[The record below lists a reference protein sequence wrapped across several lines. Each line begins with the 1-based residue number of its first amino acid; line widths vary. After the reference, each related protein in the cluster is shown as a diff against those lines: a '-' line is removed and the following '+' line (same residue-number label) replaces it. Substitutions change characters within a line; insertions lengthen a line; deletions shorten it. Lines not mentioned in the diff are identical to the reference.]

1 MDTLSLSLRQRQLI
15 HFLQLRTTYTTGE
28 ELAEHLHVSSR
39 TIRHDIIEINDS
51 LKNTLSV
58 FCQNADGDIY

>member
-51 LKNTLSV
+51 LKIHLSV